1 MAALIATDV
10 HAACDRR
17 RCRRQPEPG
26 YGLGEVVTQHR
37 KDPTAMTPIAAYYV
51 MVVTDHE
58 REMRRPRYESIVA
71 RPSLATRIVGALEIL
86 VRLGRPATTQ
96 PI

>member
-1 MAALIATDV
+1 
-10 HAACDRR
+10 
-17 RCRRQPEPG
+17 
-26 YGLGEVVTQHR
+26 
-37 KDPTAMTPIAAYYV
+37 MTPIAAYYV

-58 REMRRPRYESIVA
+58 REMRPARHESIA
-71 RPSLATRIVGALEIL
+71 PRPSLASRIVTALETM

>member
-1 MAALIATDV
+1 
-10 HAACDRR
+10 
-17 RCRRQPEPG
+17 
-26 YGLGEVVTQHR
+26 
-37 KDPTAMTPIAAYYV
+37 V

-58 REMRRPRYESIVA
+58 REMRRPRYDSIVP
-71 RPSLATRIVGALEIL
+71 RPSLATRIVGALETL